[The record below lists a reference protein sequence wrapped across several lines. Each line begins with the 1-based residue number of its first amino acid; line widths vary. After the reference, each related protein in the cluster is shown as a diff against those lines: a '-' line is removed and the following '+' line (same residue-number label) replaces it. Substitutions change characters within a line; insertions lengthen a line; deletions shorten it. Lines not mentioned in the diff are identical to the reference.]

1 MRQSVADYDE
11 NMAIF
16 SALLG
21 GTPFFFIYQAYK
33 KKTHAIA
40 NR

>member
-21 GTPFFFIYQAYK
+21 GTPFFYLPGIQK
-33 KKTHAIA
+33 KPHAIA